1 MRRVYLDNNATT
13 RLHPRVAEVMKGAL
27 AAPPSNPSSIHA
39 FGRDA
44 RNQLTRARRTLAELM
59 GCRPSEILFTSS
71 ATEALNTLL
80 RSVPRKTVTSA
91 TEHIAVLSA
100 LPHATVLQ
108 GGPLTPDQIPEGT
121 ELICAMSANNETGLL
136 TDIEALA
143 SLDIPLVVDAVAHLG
158 KEPLTLHPNAS
169 YVFSGHKLHGP
180 LGIGFAIVR
189 HHHPFTPLI
198 TGGAQESNRR
208 AGTENLP
215 AILGLVEA
223 VRIAIEEPAHEQMRT
238 LRKRLEADFE
248 VNGMGPRLS
257 NTANLYFPDVDGE
270 GLLMNLDLAGIA
282 VSHGSACSS
291 GSLEPSHV
299 LLGMGYS
306 RKRAASSLRFS
317 LSRFTTEEEI
327 DDALSVLCRLTVEQ
341 KAMAH

>member
-1 MRRVYLDNNATT
+1 MARSIYLDNNATT
-13 RLHPRVAEVMKGAL
+13 RLHPRVAEIMKAAL
-27 AAPPSNPSSIHA
+27 DAPPSNPSSVHA
-39 FGRDA
+39 FGREA
-44 RNQLTRARRTLAELM
+44 RNKLTRARRTLADLM

-80 RSVPRKTVTSA
+80 RSAPRNTITSA
-91 TEHIAVLSA
+91 TEHIAALSA
-100 LPHATVLQ
+100 LPHATVLE
-108 GGPLTPDQIPEGT
+108 GGPLTPDQIPDDT
-121 ELICAMSANNETGLL
+121 ELICAMAANNETGLL

-143 SLDIPLVVDAVAHLG
+143 SLNIPLVVDAVAHLG

-169 YVFSGHKLHGP
+169 YCFSGHKFHGP

-198 TGGAQESNRR
+198 TGGPQEANRR

-215 AILGLVEA
+215 AVLGLVEA
-223 VRIAIEEPAHEQMRT
+223 VRIAIEEPAYDHMRA
-238 LRKRLEADFE
+238 LRTRLEAPFE
-248 VNGMGPRLS
+248 INGTGPRLS
-257 NTANLYFPDVDGE
+257 NTANLYFPDIEGE

-291 GSLEPSHV
+291 GSLEPSRV
-299 LLGMGYS
+299 LLAMGYS
-306 RKRAASSLRFS
+306 RQRASCSLRFS

-327 DDALSVLCRLTVEQ
+327 DYTLTLLKQHSMV
-341 KAMAH
+341 A